1 MTIVKCDKDCI
12 YNENGECASDIIWI
26 TETGEC
32 DIDEDEKEVSE

>member
-12 YNENGECASDIIWI
+12 YNENGKCASDIIWI

-32 DIDEDEKEVSE
+32 DVDEDEQEVSE